1 MSTNHFSDV
10 LNKINESYF
19 LILYVKSETARL
31 HYISKGISPGII
43 VSLIE

>member
-19 LILYVKSETARL
+19 PILYVKSETARL
-31 HYISKGISPGII
+31 QYISEGISPGII